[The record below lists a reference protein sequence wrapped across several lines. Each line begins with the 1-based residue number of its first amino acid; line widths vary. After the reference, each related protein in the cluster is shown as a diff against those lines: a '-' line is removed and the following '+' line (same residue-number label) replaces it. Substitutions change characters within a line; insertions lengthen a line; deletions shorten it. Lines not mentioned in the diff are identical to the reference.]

1 MPTIDIPLPAELQEK
16 LSQPVCIPL
25 PEPGSVKIALPT
37 GGTIQALADIT
48 KQIPDDCTLSFTL
61 ALQLGPFLANID
73 CLLKVMKVIQPL
85 VDLVKALSTGNIAKV
100 PEPAEKFITAVEP
113 LVQCIADFSGGVF
126 GFVRDLLC
134 LIAKLLHC
142 IADQLKSLASVLGG
156 LALQIQSAKASGNA
170 ELQAALECAQQNGQV
185 SARHLYSAVEPVLVL
200 LSMAEPLLGM
210 AGVNPIQ
217 TPAMASPE
225 DVQGIQTLATTL
237 EELSKTLKLA
247 AVPLGG
253 CS

>member
-1 MPTIDIPLPAELQEK
+1 MPTIDIPLPADLQEK

-25 PEPGSVKIALPT
+25 PEPGSVKITLPT
-37 GGTIQALADIT
+37 GGTIKALADIT

-61 ALQLGPFLANID
+61 ALQLGPFLANLD
-73 CLLKVMKVIQPL
+73 CLLKVMNVISPMIDLLKAVATLDPLKIPDPL
-85 VDLVKALSTGNIAKV
+85 V
-100 PEPAEKFITAVEP
+100 KFTTAVEP
-113 LVQCIADFSGGVF
+113 LAQCILDFVGGVPA
-126 GFVRDLLC
+126 FVRDLLC

-142 IADQLKSLASVLGG
+142 IADQLKSIASVLGG
-156 LALQIQSAKASGNA
+156 LALQIQSAQASGNA
-170 ELQAALECAQQNGQV
+170 ELQAALECAQQNGQA
-185 SARHLYSAVEPVLVL
+185 SARHMYSAIEPVLVL

-210 AGVNPIQ
+210 AGVSPIQ
-217 TPAMASPE
+217 TPAMESPE

-247 AVPLGG
+247 ASALGG